1 MHNLCTTL
9 VWNSVGER
17 DCESM
22 VKEDIWEICTVPSF
36 AVDVKF
42 LSQINLKS
50 C

>member
-1 MHNLCTTL
+1 M
-9 VWNSVGER
+9 
-17 DCESM
+17 SM

-42 LSQINLKS
+42 LSQIGLKG